1 MSLTAARLSEAM
13 RKRGWDQKELAR
25 RVDATQGAI
34 SKILVGKTSNSRLLP
49 KIAAQLGVSLPWL
62 LGQSDND
69 STGGGEVGVTLEER
83 EWIELLRALP
93 TADRRA
99 TVRLLRLAASG
110 VRASKTVLSREV
122 AG

>member
-13 RKRGWDQKELAR
+13 RKRGWDQKELAQ

-69 STGGGEVGVTLEER
+69 SIGGDDAGVTLEER

-110 VRASKTVLSREV
+110 VRASKTALPREV